1 MKKDYQLLN
10 KEDIKRRQ
18 NLSAFIKYFLLFTS
32 AAILTWKVFK
42 FIDAL
47 NDINELIKETNF
59 LELKNLFIQT
69 KETIIKDFIFD
80 VLWLLTISI
89 VLLIQIIISDDNTEN
104 IDSIDNTNQQIIE
117 NLHETENQITNND
130 KK

>member
-1 MKKDYQLLN
+1 M
-10 KEDIKRRQ
+10 
-18 NLSAFIKYFLLFTS
+18 
-32 AAILTWKVFK
+32 
-42 FIDAL
+42 
-47 NDINELIKETNF
+47 
-59 LELKNLFIQT
+59 FIQT